1 MIEKVLAECGDDID
15 AAIARLGGLR
25 LCASAAAGG
34 EAVGASRAQGGPAGA
49 EPGSLA
55 GGEAPAAAGSPTS
68 AEGWVDSLV
77 QEMLAAKDV
86 ADAKARAA
94 KFLRAFEA
102 STMERARANG
112 EGEGTGT
119 AGHRGED
126 LAKENAILKRAVQI
140 QSARLAEQGDKDK
153 DIIKL
158 REALAQYEQEIRTL
172 QMSNYSLSVHLKQ
185 AQETGSVVDKNHNP
199 DVY

>member
-1 MIEKVLAECGDDID
+1 MG
-15 AAIARLGGLR
+15 
-25 LCASAAAGG
+25 
-34 EAVGASRAQGGPAGA
+34 
-49 EPGSLA
+49 
-55 GGEAPAAAGSPTS
+55 
-68 AEGWVDSLV
+68 
-77 QEMLAAKDV
+77 
-86 ADAKARAA
+86 
-94 KFLRAFEA
+94 
-102 STMERARANG
+102 
-112 EGEGTGT
+112 GEGTGT

>member
-25 LCASAAAGG
+25 LGASAAAGG
-34 EAVGASRAQGGPAGA
+34 EAVGASRAQGGPEGA
-49 EPGSLA
+49 EPGSVA
-55 GGEAPAAAGSPTS
+55 GGGAAAGSPTS
-68 AEGWVDSLV
+68 AEGWVESLV

-102 STMERARANG
+102 STMERARASR
-112 EGEGTGT
+112 EGEGAGT

-126 LAKENAILKRAVQI
+126 LVKENAILKRAVQI